1 MPTDG
6 PPVVLFSLSIVN
18 FLLDFLP
25 SLEQHVYRPEA
36 RLPPAVWG
44 CILDEAGRAEFW
56 ICWTL
61 LTDPKLPVAKLM

>member
-25 SLEQHVYRPEA
+25 SLEQHVYRPGV
-36 RLPPAVWG
+36 RLPPAVCG
-44 CILDEAGRAEFW
+44 YMLVEAGRPRVE
-56 ICWTL
+56 IYWTEL
-61 LTDPKLPVAKLM
+61 AGPKLPAPKLM